1 MDSISE
7 DIVTEIKD
15 SLQQL
20 KLDSSIQTYATKK
33 EFKEVLSASSSGNQ
47 TIFCVIKLKRKGNN
61 DDRSSRSSP
70 YVMFHSTKLF
80 KVLSTEYVMNSF
92 LTFLLCLK
100 PSQEK

>member
-15 SLQQL
+15 SLQQI

-47 TIFCVIKLKRKGNN
+47 TIFCVIKLKRNGDN

-80 KVLSTEYVMNSF
+80 KVSMEYVMSSF